1 MGENEPEE
9 IKWITAVAA
18 VSLLSPLYENVASAQ
33 QVLVNYA
40 GAGLIRTHARRLTV
54 KRVTTLEG
62 INRTDD
68 NIFVDSSFWE
78 AFADG
83 QRRASEDWGTGSFAA
98 NKFMNREWWQYRVFG
113 VLFAENDIQ
122 QIPGVALSTPN
133 PVLTVAKQEN
143 LPKSLA
149 ELLKALD
156 PSNELLQ
163 VKQNSPRDVIIE
175 KGKPVTASEVRI
187 WFEGLSP
194 TDQAQGI
201 RWLWSAVKIAH
212 PGRLLPRKL
221 VEPLVEGRPKGRP
234 RGN

>member
-83 QRRASEDWGTGSFAA
+83 Q
-98 NKFMNREWWQYRVFG
+98 
-113 VLFAENDIQ
+113 
-122 QIPGVALSTPN
+122 
-133 PVLTVAKQEN
+133 
-143 LPKSLA
+143 
-149 ELLKALD
+149 
-156 PSNELLQ
+156 
-163 VKQNSPRDVIIE
+163 
-175 KGKPVTASEVRI
+175 
-187 WFEGLSP
+187 
-194 TDQAQGI
+194 AQGI